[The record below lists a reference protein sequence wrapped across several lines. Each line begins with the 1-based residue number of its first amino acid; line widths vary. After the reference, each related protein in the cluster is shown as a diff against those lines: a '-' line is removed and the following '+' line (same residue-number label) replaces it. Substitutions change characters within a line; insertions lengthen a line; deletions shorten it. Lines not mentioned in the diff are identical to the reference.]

1 MKKSS
6 SFLVAIAIFATSF
19 SGCKEDSGFRA
30 ITCETEIGTFNTT
43 DDYAVI
49 ALFDVGDGY
58 AHNSFESNTHTKN
71 IISSTAISYSV
82 GSNVPYKHIFESY
95 NAAGNNGVTYDI
107 APLPCDITFRIKS
120 DNRTVYEKKY
130 KKGESGERTP
140 VDGNLIVR

>member
-6 SFLVAIAIFATSF
+6 SFLVALAIFTTSF

-43 DDYAVI
+43 DDYLVI
-49 ALFDVGDGY
+49 AEIEVGDDY
-58 AHNSFESNTHTKN
+58 AGNYLETNTHTKN

-82 GSNVPYKHIFESY
+82 GSNVPYLHRFESY
-95 NAAGNNGVTYDI
+95 NASGNNGFEYEE
-107 APLPCDITFRIKS
+107 APLPCDITFRVKS

-130 KKGESGERTP
+130 KKGESGERTR
-140 VDGNLIVR
+140 VDGNLIIR